1 MKLKLKKGDLVR
13 VISGD
18 DKGREGKIIQ
28 VFPKEMRALVE
39 GINMVTKH
47 QKPTANNTQGGII
60 KKEAPLHLS
69 KLMLVVGGK
78 PTRVGRKLVDN
89 KIVRYAKKT
98 GEVIK

>member
-39 GINMVTKH
+39 GVNLVTKH

-78 PTRVGRKLVDN
+78 ATRVGRKLVDN

>member
-1 MKLKLKKGDLVR
+1 MKLKLKKGDFVR

-28 VFPKEMRALVE
+28 IFPKEMRALVE

-60 KKEAPLHLS
+60 KKEAPMHLC

-78 PTRVGRKLVDN
+78 PTRVGRKLEDN

>member
-28 VFPKEMRALVE
+28 VFPKEMRAPVE
-39 GINMVTKH
+39 GVNLVTKH

-78 PTRVGRKLVDN
+78 ATRVGRKLVDN

>member
-60 KKEAPLHLS
+60 KKEAPIHLS

>member
-18 DKGREGKIIQ
+18 DKGREGKITQ

>member
-39 GINMVTKH
+39 GVNMVTKH

>member
-1 MKLKLKKGDLVR
+1 
-13 VISGD
+13 
-18 DKGREGKIIQ
+18 
-28 VFPKEMRALVE
+28 
-39 GINMVTKH
+39 MVTKH

-60 KKEAPLHLS
+60 KKEAPMHLC

-78 PTRVGRKLVDN
+78 PTRVGRKLEDN